1 MVDQEVQFRPIDEHR
16 VHSRRLLQ
24 HAEEQL
30 ENGDRLQ
37 ASEKAWGAV
46 AHRFKAIAEQR
57 GWRYRTHR
65 QIYDVAANLATETC
79 RPSIESKLAIATQ
92 LHQNFY
98 DDQMPESTIRASI
111 REVKELLKALD
122 EVGIGRAARR
132 QPAASP

>member
-1 MVDQEVQFRPIDEHR
+1 MVDQEVRFRPIDEHS
-16 VHSRRLLQ
+16 VHSRRLLE

-30 ENGDRLQ
+30 EQGDRLQ

-46 AHRFKAIAEQR
+46 AQRFKAIAERR

-65 QIYDVAANLATETC
+65 QVYDVAANLAAETR
-79 RPSIESKLAIATQ
+79 RPGIESKLAIATQ

-111 REVKELLKALD
+111 DEVKELLKTLD
-122 EVGIGRAARR
+122 EVA
-132 QPAASP
+132 PE